1 LSRVATT
8 AARDES
14 LSVPNFLAET
24 YLPRPGKARLRS
36 AQRARAAAKKLAERG
51 TPIRFV
57 RSIYVPN
64 DEICFLVFDAI
75 SSDAV
80 VDACTRAG
88 LRFERVVEAVESPPP
103 ANRTMRRSRTTTR

>member
-1 LSRVATT
+1 MPS
-8 AARDES
+8 
-14 LSVPNFLAET
+14 FLAET

-36 AQRARAAAKKLAERG
+36 AQRARAAAKKLAEHG

-75 SSDAV
+75 SADAV
-80 VDACTRAG
+80 EDACTRAG
-88 LRFERVVEAVESPPP
+88 LRFERVVEVVESPPR
-103 ANRTMRRSRTTTR
+103 ASKTIRRSGATARGAAQGAR